1 MRTTKIAPG
10 ISLVEV
16 PEVGLSILCGCPEN
30 AVKHLMKAGAIAWT
44 EAGGKRFET
53 GPNAILLSERP
64 IIGGRFANAA
74 EFPVLQMLYR
84 QGMVL
89 PGYPANTGRRPM
101 LIGLRE
107 QLEAQARY
115 IHLGNYGLSS
125 LEEMEA
131 AGMTPALAR
140 ERMAIKLSFSFGTI
154 KPIRDLLDLRVVD
167 ARAVEL
173 RDGVF
178 VHRLGDNRYAII
190 HGRERAEVDLETR
203 GGLAG
208 PSYVLPQ
215 AQLRPADFAVLH
227 LGEGDGWDPSRP
239 CIGSAILHRGDWYLV
254 DAGPDIEGSL
264 KAVGLGLSDLKG
276 IFHTHVHDDHFI
288 GLAALF
294 RGPRRLR
301 YYAVPWV
308 RAAAAKKL
316 SALAG
321 IAEGDFCR
329 YFEVR
334 DLAEGAWQDLDGLE
348 VLPIHSPHPVETTIM
363 RFRAF
368 GKTYAH
374 WADLSPFRVLDSMQR
389 PGAYSAALVSGMDP
403 EAVAKVKADY
413 LEAADLKKLDVG
425 GGMIHGDAD
434 DFAKDSSAILLF
446 SHTDS
451 PDAVQR
457 PWGRVA
463 AFGEMTILAP
473 ERLGPLPR
481 VHPPLG
487 QSRLARLI
495 TEALPGVKLSEEG
508 RGLLALAA
516 TEHELGAGTDLG
528 LALGRGLSIV
538 ETGSLELLS
547 PGGILSR
554 LGPGDFWGEERIL
567 HEEASFFAARA
578 GAGLKLVFIPAA
590 VIEGLPSLLWRLKEV
605 HESRL
610 AVARATFS
618 FAWRPEYSV
627 GVPSLDAAH
636 RRLFEGL
643 SSLSALVRDRGTDR
657 ELEASLLALR
667 ALLVDHYAEEEAL
680 MAGAS
685 YPGLPEHSRIHREV
699 LAEVEEGLVRLGRG
713 EIRVEVLLDEAK
725 QRLIDHSLLV
735 DRDYMPWLS
744 PPRQSLG

>member
-1 MRTTKIAPG
+1 MRTIKIAPG

-30 AVKHLMKAGAIAWT
+30 AVKHLMKAGAISWT

-101 LIGLRE
+101 LIGLKE

-131 AGMTPALAR
+131 AGMSPALAKD
-140 ERMAIKLSFSFGTI
+140 RMAIKLSFSFGSI
-154 KPIRDLLDLRVVD
+154 KPIRGLLDLRVVD

-190 HGRERAEVDLETR
+190 YGRERAEVDLETR
-203 GGLAG
+203 GSLAG
-208 PSYVLPQ
+208 TSYVLPQ
-215 AQLRPADFAVLH
+215 VQPVPADFAILH

-239 CIGSAILHRGDWYLV
+239 CIGSAILYRGDWYLV
-254 DAGPDIEGSL
+254 DAGPDIEESL
-264 KAVGLGLSDLKG
+264 KAVGLGLSDLRG

-301 YYAVPWV
+301 YCAVPWV

-329 YFEVR
+329 YFDVH
-334 DLAEGAWQDLDGLE
+334 DLVEGAWQDLDGLE

-389 PGAYSAALVSGMDP
+389 PSPDGAALVPGMDP

-413 LEAADLKKLDVG
+413 LEAAELKKLDVG

-434 DFAKDSSAILLF
+434 DFAQDSSALLLL

-463 AFGEMTILAP
+463 AFGEMTVLAP
-473 ERLGPLPR
+473 ELLGPLPR
-481 VHPPLG
+481 VQPPLG
-487 QSRLARLI
+487 RSRLAGLI
-495 TEALPGVKLSEEG
+495 TDSLSGVELSEEG
-508 RGLLALAA
+508 RWLLSLAA
-516 TEHELGAGTDLG
+516 TEHSLEAGTDLG

-538 ETGSLELLS
+538 ETGGLELLS
-547 PGGILSR
+547 PGGLLSR

-567 HEEASFFAARA
+567 HEEACFFAARA
-578 GAGLKLVFIPAA
+578 GAGLKLIFIPAA

-618 FAWRPEYSV
+618 FVWRPEYSV
-627 GVPSLDAAH
+627 GVPSLDTAH
-636 RRLFEGL
+636 KGLFDGLRRLTAL
-643 SSLSALVRDRGTDR
+643 AASALPPQ
-657 ELEASLLALR
+657 AI
-667 ALLVDHYAEEEAL
+667 EEAL
-680 MAGAS
+680 AGLRKLVIEHYADEESQMDAAS
-685 YPGLPEHSRIHREV
+685 YPGLSEHLRIHGEIIGEID
-699 LAEVEEGLVRLGRG
+699 LALARLHRG
-713 EIRVEVLLDEAK
+713 EVSLEILLDVAK
-725 QRLIDHSLLV
+725 ERLIDHSLLV
-735 DRDYMPWLS
+735 DRDYIPWLS
-744 PPRQSLG
+744 RKG

>member
-1 MRTTKIAPG
+1 MRTSKIAPG

-53 GPNAILLSERP
+53 GPNAILLSERS

-131 AGMTPALAR
+131 AGMPPALAR
-140 ERMAIKLSFSFGTI
+140 ERMAIKLSFSFGSI

-215 AQLRPADFAVLH
+215 ARPEPADFAVLH

-239 CIGSAILHRGDWYLV
+239 CIGSAILHRGDCYLV
-254 DAGPDIEGSL
+254 DAGPDIEESL
-264 KAVGLGLSDLKG
+264 KAVGLGLSDLAG
-276 IFHTHVHDDHFI
+276 VFHTHVHDDHFI

-329 YFEVR
+329 YFEVH
-334 DLAEGAWQDLDGLE
+334 DLVEGAWQDLDGLE
-348 VLPIHSPHPVETTIM
+348 VMPIHSPHPVETTIM

-389 PGAYSAALVSGMDP
+389 PRPEGAALVPGMDP

-413 LEAADLKKLDVG
+413 LEAAELKKLDVG

-434 DFAKDSSAILLF
+434 DFAQDASALLLL

-457 PWGRVA
+457 PWARVA
-463 AFGEMTILAP
+463 AFGEETILAP
-473 ERLGPLPR
+473 LRLGPLPR

-487 QSRLARLI
+487 QSRLATLI
-495 TEALPGVKLSEEG
+495 TDSLTGVELSEEG
-508 RGLLALAA
+508 RWLLSLAA
-516 TEHELGAGTDLG
+516 TEHGLEEGTDLG
-528 LALGRGLSIV
+528 AALGRGLSIV
-538 ETGSLELLS
+538 ESGSLELLA
-547 PGGILSR
+547 PGGLLSR

-567 HEEASFFAARA
+567 HEEASFFSARA

-636 RRLFEGL
+636 QGLFEGL
-643 SSLSALVRDRGTDR
+643 HRLTALAASSLPAQAV
-657 ELEASLLALR
+657 
-667 ALLVDHYAEEEAL
+667 EEAL
-680 MAGAS
+680 AKLRDLVIAHYLDEESQMEAAS
-685 YPGLPEHSRIHREV
+685 YPGLSEHRRIHGEII
-699 LAEVEEGLVRLGRG
+699 EEIDLGLGKLHRG
-713 EIRVEVLLDEAK
+713 EASLETLLDIAK
-725 QRLIDHSLLV
+725 DRLIDHSLMV
-735 DRDYMPWLS
+735 DRDYIPWLS
-744 PPRQSLG
+744 TRQKPGE